1 MLLGD
6 FESAWRESDAIES
19 RGAHDPNQFW
29 DGTNLTGKC
38 VMVRCLHGLG
48 DAIQYARYLPLLR
61 HQASHLIVEAPPDL
75 VCLFEPLDS
84 IDEVI
89 TWGEAAPESQPHWEA
104 QIEITELPRYFRSTS
119 DNLPCNVPYLFVPEH
134 LVTLSQDRLGASASM
149 RTGLLWQSSS
159 WNPARSLLLEE
170 LTPILACTSFSC
182 YSLQRGEGRR
192 QLEAAKWGYNIIDTA
207 LTSRTIL
214 ETAADILNL
223 DLVITV
229 DTMVA
234 HLAGALRKPVWTLLP
249 FEADWRWMIRRS
261 DTPWYPT
268 MRLFRQ
274 RSKND
279 WTPVIAEVK
288 HELESLVST
297 FKPHTGASSE
307 HKTRRT
313 RPVP

>member
-1 MLLGD
+1 MCLQACGVFHRGVQAYAARDLDEALKCFQHAESAGHDPDSCASARWMCWMLLGD

-170 LTPILACTSFSC
+170 LTPILACPSFSC
-182 YSLQRGEGRR
+182 
-192 QLEAAKWGYNIIDTA
+192 
-207 LTSRTIL
+207 
-214 ETAADILNL
+214 
-223 DLVITV
+223 
-229 DTMVA
+229 
-234 HLAGALRKPVWTLLP
+234 
-249 FEADWRWMIRRS
+249 
-261 DTPWYPT
+261 
-268 MRLFRQ
+268 
-274 RSKND
+274 
-279 WTPVIAEVK
+279 
-288 HELESLVST
+288 
-297 FKPHTGASSE
+297 
-307 HKTRRT
+307 
-313 RPVP
+313 